1 MVDFFQCTEYKGDV
15 EESVKILLTGSPGCG
30 KTTAVMK
37 ILNQLD
43 ADRVSGFYTCE
54 MRRQGV
60 RRGFTWNRLD
70 GTSGVLAAVGF
81 KSPFR
86 VSRYGVDVK
95 GFAEHVVEAIDIRRT
110 GNKLLVIDEIGK
122 MECFCERFVQ
132 AVREAFASDRSIL
145 ATVAQKGA
153 GLICEV
159 KSYPD
164 VEVFTLTPACRTDI
178 VDQVLERLSAFKK
191 LSLF

>member
-1 MVDFFQCTEYKGDV
+1 M
-15 EESVKILLTGSPGCG
+15 EESVKIILTGSPGCG

-37 ILNQLD
+37 ILSWLD
-43 ADRVSGFYTCE
+43 ADRTSGFYTCE
-54 MRRQGV
+54 MREGGV

-70 GTSGVLAAVGF
+70 GASGVLAAVGF

-86 VSRYGVDVK
+86 VSKYGVDVK

-110 GNKLLVIDEIGK
+110 GDKLLVIDEIGK
-122 MECFCERFVQ
+122 MECFCERFVE
-132 AVREAFASDRSIL
+132 AVREGFASDSSIL

-153 GLICEV
+153 GLIGEV

-164 VEVFTLTPACRTDI
+164 VDIFTLTPVNRTNI
-178 VDQVLERLSAFKK
+178 IEQVLEKLSAFKK
-191 LSLF
+191 PLAF